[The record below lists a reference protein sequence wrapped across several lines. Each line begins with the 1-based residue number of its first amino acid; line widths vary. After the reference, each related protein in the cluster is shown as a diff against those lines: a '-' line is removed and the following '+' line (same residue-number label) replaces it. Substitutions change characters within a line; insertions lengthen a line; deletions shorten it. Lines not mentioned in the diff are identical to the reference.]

1 EKTSEQALA
10 IQPTSEGDFI
20 VNTAQMRD
28 AAALDPFRF
37 TPNALITANVICV
50 AVEKAFADWQ
60 KQKKSVIKL
69 TEAGGEQQEADEE
82 EPQRKKSRTTDG
94 TQTALS
100 RTTPSTGRSGTS
112 NPRVPQNTASS
123 LRQVITA
130 DNELDASSASAG
142 SQPPI
147 QFSNT
152 FQSTFLNYP

>member
-1 EKTSEQALA
+1 
-10 IQPTSEGDFI
+10 
-20 VNTAQMRD
+20 MRD

-37 TPNALITANVICV
+37 TPNAFITANVIRV
-50 AVEKAFADWQ
+50 AAEKAFADRQ
-60 KQKKSVIKL
+60 KQKKSVIKP
-69 TEAGGEQQEADEE
+69 TEAGGEQQEVEE
-82 EPQRKKSRTTDG
+82 EELQHKKSRTTDG